1 LDSICAGLPWGGCD
15 MIPTPSLFALPSR
28 PMAIMAAG
36 FEMDDLEVVLSRF
49 LISTQPN
56 PTPLNETRLQFSI
69 LT

>member
-1 LDSICAGLPWGGCD
+1 
-15 MIPTPSLFALPSR
+15 
-28 PMAIMAAG
+28 MAIMAAG

>member
-1 LDSICAGLPWGGCD
+1 